1 MRPFP
6 ASAFASPLNDRMKI
20 LLIGYGKMGQAVEK
34 HALARNHEIAGRLD
48 AHNAL
53 SLSEYD
59 ASKAD
64 AAIEF
69 TGPDSAFENIRRCLL
84 QGIPVVSGST
94 GWLEKKP
101 EIEALCREVGGAFFY
116 ASNFSVGANILFA
129 LSKYLARVMAA
140 YPEYN
145 VCIEEIH
152 HTQKKDA
159 PSGTAVTLAEGILKT
174 EGALKKI
181 WVNHP
186 TSTSEELEILSVREN
201 NVPGTH
207 TVSYSSSIDD
217 LEIKHTA
224 HNRDGFSLGAVL
236 AAEWII
242 GKKGNFG
249 MQDMLNI

>member
-1 MRPFP
+1 
-6 ASAFASPLNDRMKI
+6 MKI
-20 LLIGYGKMGQAVEK
+20 LLIGYGKMGQAIEK
-34 HALARNHEIAGRLD
+34 QALARNHEIVGRLD
-48 AHNAL
+48 AHDIAL
-53 SLSEYD
+53 LSEYG
-59 ASKAD
+59 ASKTD
-64 AAIEF
+64 VAIEF

-94 GWLEKKP
+94 GWLAKKP
-101 EIEALCREVGGAFFY
+101 EVEMLCREVGGSFFY
-116 ASNFSVGANILFA
+116 ASNFSVGANILFS
-129 LSKYLARVMAA
+129 LNKYLARIMAA

-145 VCIEEIH
+145 IHIEEIH

-159 PSGTAVTLAEGILKT
+159 PSGTAVTLAEGILET
-174 EGALKKI
+174 EGAGKVR

-186 TSTSEELEILSVREN
+186 TNNSEELEIVSLREN
-201 NVPGTH
+201 SVPGTH
-207 TVSYSSSIDD
+207 TVNYSSFIDD

-236 AAEWII
+236 AAEWIV